1 MTFLQQQSILKNL
14 TSCHPIEELRFLQGS
29 NSQEMNN
36 TFSVINKH
44 WQWVLTNW
52 ITKIL
57 FSKYRNVRFMI
68 SGFCF
73 LCLERSNMGWLP
85 DKRPWCGGGGR
96 LWGFWLVLPWLLWL
110 YRWSDSGLL
119 CCCRWWIAD
128 AALAIILFLLLTN
141 LLVVT
146 RPLEA
151 EFRSIWRRAVRLS
164 LSFFTFDIF
173 SPNLKS
179 FKINTLEQI
188 LVFYN
193 PRIISFLSFV
203 YLVYA
208 SSEAW
213 TWTLS
218 WMGPRDS
225 RDLQNK
231 VHFHDQSE
239 KAFF

>member
-1 MTFLQQQSILKNL
+1 M
-14 TSCHPIEELRFLQGS
+14 
-29 NSQEMNN
+29 
-36 TFSVINKH
+36 
-44 WQWVLTNW
+44 
-52 ITKIL
+52 
-57 FSKYRNVRFMI
+57 YRNVRFMI

-119 CCCRWWIAD
+119 CCCRWRFAD

-173 SPNLKS
+173 SPNLKLRNHVFISIITTTYFQSLANSS
-179 FKINTLEQI
+179 FSWK
-188 LVFYN
+188 
-193 PRIISFLSFV
+193 IISFLSFV

-239 KAFF
+239 SVVFFSLLEMIGQQHLVTKDSLFPIQDV

>member
-1 MTFLQQQSILKNL
+1 M
-14 TSCHPIEELRFLQGS
+14 
-29 NSQEMNN
+29 
-36 TFSVINKH
+36 
-44 WQWVLTNW
+44 
-52 ITKIL
+52 
-57 FSKYRNVRFMI
+57 YRNVRFMI

-119 CCCRWWIAD
+119 CCCRWWFAE

-173 SPNLKS
+173 SPNLKLRNHVFNIIS
-179 FKINTLEQI
+179 IGIAAGRQI
-188 LVFYN
+188 LANSSFSW
-193 PRIISFLSFV
+193 RIISFLSFV

-239 KAFF
+239 SVFFRLEIGQHLVTKDSLFPIQDV